1 MRVLNTINHPII
13 LLFNEKLAVTKS
25 RPSSSAEDLFRK
37 LARRLLPL
45 VKHFGT
51 PSIQLYGSLPFPYGG
66 RCFEID
72 TTWTYPDGA
81 IDGINSS
88 FMVEDGG
95 LGFQFI
101 LFDHQ
106 RGTIFETWLSRNN
119 LDSKVF
125 NLVKMIEQYCLQQS
139 QGTFTIP

>member
-1 MRVLNTINHPII
+1 
-13 LLFNEKLAVTKS
+13 
-25 RPSSSAEDLFRK
+25 
-37 LARRLLPL
+37 
-45 VKHFGT
+45 
-51 PSIQLYGSLPFPYGG
+51 
-66 RCFEID
+66 
-72 TTWTYPDGA
+72 
-81 IDGINSS
+81 
-88 FMVEDGG
+88 